1 MSELIPNS
9 DATCM
14 ADTPKACDSA
24 FLDLLRM
31 HLIPGIGPRTS
42 QALLDYFGSPQA
54 VLRASL
60 AQLQEV
66 AGVGPKLTNAIAA
79 VTLGRDA
86 EQELAECERL
96 SVRLLQR
103 GSDEYPR
110 PLERICDPPLL
121 LYCRGDWRPQ
131 DELAVA
137 IVGSRKCT
145 LYGKQ
150 QAERIAR
157 ALAQAG
163 VTIISG
169 LARGIDA
176 AAHQGAISVDGRT
189 LAVMGTGLAN
199 IYPPEH
205 RELAEQVISH
215 GALLTE
221 FKLSQPPQSG
231 LFPQRN
237 RIISG
242 LSLAVLVVEAGRS
255 SGALHTARHAMEQGR
270 EVLALPGRIDS
281 LASEGCHDL
290 IRDGATL
297 IRHVDDVMA
306 AIGPLFQPVNASLP
320 RALNDDSPVELLDHT
335 HAASRRDLTVHSLRE
350 LSLNDQERQVLNLIT
365 AEPTH
370 QDQIIANS
378 QFEPPRVLSTLTVLE
393 MKRLIRRQPGG
404 YFVRAPW

>member
-1 MSELIPNS
+1 MSELVPNS
-9 DATCM
+9 DGTSA
-14 ADTPKACDSA
+14 AATPKACDSVL
-24 FLDLLRM
+24 LDIMRM

-54 VLRASL
+54 VLSASL
-60 AQLQEV
+60 ARLQEV

-86 EQELAECERL
+86 EQELAECDRL
-96 SVRLLQR
+96 SVRLLHR

-150 QAERIAR
+150 QAEKIAR

-176 AAHQGAISVDGRT
+176 AAHEAAISVGGRT

-205 RELAEQVISH
+205 SELAEQVISY

-320 RALNDDSPVELLDHT
+320 RALNDDTPVELLDHT
-335 HAASRRDLTVHSLRE
+335 NTASRRDLTVHSLRE
-350 LSLNDQERQVLNLIT
+350 LSLNDQERQILNLIT

-370 QDQIIANS
+370 QDQVIANS